1 MKWGIIGAGNIAH
14 RFAQSIARM
23 ENTSIAM
30 VCGRDEEKLK
40 RFCQRF
46 EIGRYTLDPE
56 TLLNDS
62 AIEAVYIA
70 LPHRLHAT
78 TVLAALA
85 CKKPVLCEKP
95 LAIDSEEVKT
105 IIEAAKKND
114 TLCMEAMKERFTP
127 AYNALKQALRART
140 PAYLDVTMD
149 RLFAYDP
156 DSYVYQTPGGGIL
169 LDCGV
174 YGIALMQ
181 DLMKDRKLLNVA
193 CESRVAHGV
202 DVFDRAIFT
211 YEGAT
216 CAMECACDRTKDV
229 QAVIGAKTWSITIP
243 NFHRAESWTLEENGM
258 TNPFVYPY
266 EQDDFYG
273 EIAHFEQLVRDGKK
287 ESDIMPLQ
295 DSLACAQIMDRIAR
309 ESR

>member
-1 MKWGIIGAGNIAH
+1 MRTRRGKTQTILPAIRNRVVYAGSRNA
-14 RFAQSIARM
+14 AQR
-23 ENTSIAM
+23 
-30 VCGRDEEKLK
+30 
-40 RFCQRF
+40 
-46 EIGRYTLDPE
+46 P
-56 TLLNDS
+56 

-70 LPHRLHAT
+70 LPHRLHANA
-78 TVLAALA
+78 VLAALA
-85 CKKPVLCEKP
+85 RKKPVLCEKP
-95 LAIDSEEVKT
+95 LAIDSEEVKM
-105 IIEAAKKND
+105 IIEAAQKND

-127 AYNALKQALRART
+127 AYHALKHALRART

-149 RLFAYDP
+149 RQFAYDP

-181 DLMKDRKLLNVA
+181 DLMKDRKLLDVA

-202 DVFDRAIFT
+202 DVFDRVIFT

-243 NFHRAESWTLEENGM
+243 NFHRAEGWTLEENGM
-258 TNPFVYPY
+258 ANPFVYPY
-266 EQDDFYG
+266 EQDDFYS
-273 EIAHFEQLVRDGKK
+273 EIAHFEQLVREGKK
-287 ESDIMPLQ
+287 KATSCRFRTRW
-295 DSLACAQIMDRIAR
+295 LARK
-309 ESR
+309 